1 MLDLLEEKALSGIP
15 ISREEAIC
23 IVEAADGDSLMTLLV
38 AANRI
43 RQHYRANEV
52 DLCSII
58 SAKSGNCS
66 EDCGYCAQS
75 SRSTADVPVYPLADA
90 DAVLDKAAE
99 AKAGGARR
107 FCIVTS
113 GRKPSAS
120 ELNRIAGMISAIREL
135 GLLPCATLGL
145 LSRDE
150 LLLLQSAGLER
161 YHNNLETSS
170 RFFPS
175 ICSTHSYA
183 EKLTTI
189 REAKRLGL
197 SLCSGG
203 IFGLG
208 ETWDDRIDMALT
220 LREIGAD
227 SVPIN
232 FLVPVSGTRLETQE
246 ILQPSEALAIIA
258 LYRFLLPDR
267 EIRIC
272 GGRLQCLGELNPFI
286 FLAGADGLLIGNYL
300 TTTGRGYEHD
310 IRMIAQLR
318 LSAVPPGITTGTPH
332 GTAF

>member
-1 MLDLLEEKALSGIP
+1 MMLDLLEEKALSGTP
-15 ISREEAIC
+15 ISREEAAC
-23 IVEAADGDSLMTLLV
+23 IAEVLEGNGLMNLLA

-58 SAKSGNCS
+58 NAKSGSCS

-75 SRSTADVPVYPLADA
+75 SRSTTAVQVYPLVNA
-90 DAVLDKAAE
+90 DAVLAKAAE

-120 ELNRIAGMISAIREL
+120 ELNRIAGMISAVREL

-150 LLLLQSAGLER
+150 LSYLRDAGLER

-175 ICSTHSYA
+175 ICSTHTYA
-183 EKLTTI
+183 DKLATLQK
-189 REAKRLGL
+189 AKSLGL

-208 ETWDDRIDMALT
+208 ETWDDRIDIALA

-232 FLVPVSGTRLETQE
+232 FLIPVSGTRMERQE
-246 ILQPSEALAIIA
+246 ILQPSEALTIIA
-258 LYRFLLPDR
+258 LFRFLLPDR

-310 IRMIAQLR
+310 IRMIAQLG
-318 LSAVPPGITTGTPH
+318 LSAISSGIASQTTV
-332 GTAF
+332 